1 MTRAAGAH
9 VTAFDGPD
17 VDDVDRTLLRLL
29 TEGHTNAEMATKLEL
44 TEEAVGVRLAKLLA
58 RASASR
64 TAPRRRRSPS
74 RASRDD
80 GGAAAMTLRVRV
92 DRHKCI
98 GAGNCITIAPTA
110 FDWLRGDLGKAE
122 VLEPDSVDDELL
134 REATFACPT
143 GAIVID
149 EVSDLLP
156 WQLRGKVAPNR
167 RVLKTF
173 MFTDVVGSTNL
184 VEALGDEAWD
194 TLLRWHDTTLREVFT
209 AHEGREISTTG
220 DGFFVSFDSPEAAV
234 AAAIAI
240 QRRLAEHRQKAG
252 FAPQVRIGLHASDAQ
267 QVGDNFR
274 GKGVHEASRI
284 AGLATGGQIIA
295 SLSTVGES
303 YRSAGVRSELLKGL
317 SEPMEV
323 VTIDWR

>member
-1 MTRAAGAH
+1 
-9 VTAFDGPD
+9 V
-17 VDDVDRTLLRLL
+17 
-29 TEGHTNAEMATKLEL
+29 
-44 TEEAVGVRLAKLLA
+44 
-58 RASASR
+58 
-64 TAPRRRRSPS
+64 
-74 RASRDD
+74 
-80 GGAAAMTLRVRV
+80 TLRVRV

-110 FDWLRGDLGKAE
+110 FDWLRGDFGKADVIDPE
-122 VLEPDSVDDELL
+122 SVEDELL
-134 REATFACPT
+134 REAAFACPT
-143 GAIVID
+143 GAIVVED
-149 EVSDLLP
+149 VADLLP

-194 TLLRWHDTTLREVFT
+194 TLLRWHDATLREVFT

-220 DGFFVSFDSPEAAV
+220 DGFFVSFDSPEQAV

-240 QRRLAEHRQKAG
+240 QRRLAEHRQKQG

-267 QVGDNFR
+267 QVGTNFR

-284 AGLATGGQIIA
+284 AGLAAAGEIVA
-295 SLSTVGES
+295 SLATVGEG
-303 YRSAGVRSELLKGL
+303 YRASGVRSETLKGL
-317 SEPMEV
+317 SEPIEI
-323 VTIDWR
+323 VTVAWR

>member
-1 MTRAAGAH
+1 
-9 VTAFDGPD
+9 
-17 VDDVDRTLLRLL
+17 
-29 TEGHTNAEMATKLEL
+29 
-44 TEEAVGVRLAKLLA
+44 
-58 RASASR
+58 
-64 TAPRRRRSPS
+64 
-74 RASRDD
+74 
-80 GGAAAMTLRVRV
+80 MTLRVRV

-98 GAGNCITIAPTA
+98 GAGNCITLAPTA
-110 FDWLRGDLGKAE
+110 FDWLRGDIGKAD
-122 VLEPDSVDDELL
+122 VIDPDSVDDELL

-149 EVSDLLP
+149 EVTDLLP
-156 WQLRGKVAPNR
+156 WQLRGKAAPNR

-220 DGFFVSFDSPEAAV
+220 DGFFVSFDSPEQAV

-267 QVGDNFR
+267 QVGTNYR

-295 SLSTVGES
+295 SISTVGES
-303 YRSAGVRSELLKGL
+303 YRSSGVRSELLKGL